1 MDARNNGLRSSA
13 DKRDHRVLRLGLTV
27 GILFLAGCAAS
38 RAPASDPRLARL
50 DQAMDD
56 VSARE
61 QDCMNK
67 AKANESDAIAKI
79 ASAADAFNDLNT
91 RTATSNYYW
100 EVWQCHAEASRAH
113 AQIATSEREEYDLE
127 QKQERDRAALM
138 ATLIASRPN

>member
-1 MDARNNGLRSSA
+1 MVRQWP
-13 DKRDHRVLRLGLTV
+13 RLCSCVNRWALTV
-27 GILFLAGCAAS
+27 GLLVLAGCAAS
-38 RAPASDPRLARL
+38 KAPTSDPRLARF
-50 DQAMDD
+50 DQAMDE

-67 AKANESDAIAKI
+67 AQAKESDAIAKI
-79 ASAADAFNDLNT
+79 ASAADGFADLNT

-100 EVWQCHAEASRAH
+100 DVWQCHAQASRAH
-113 AQIATSEREEYDLE
+113 EQIATSEREEYDLE